1 MRDGPNVVGLPL
13 SRWQC
18 NWGARSLWFDPAE
31 SSCFA
36 FRRVANLMKIVVATD
51 SFKGT
56 LRADEACQIIADAI
70 SETLSDVTVVVKPLA
85 DGGEG
90 TARAMIQADN
100 GQWIARTVMGP
111 LAQMEVQ
118 AGFAWFADETA
129 LVEMASA
136 SGLEL
141 LSPEQMN
148 PLKTTTFGTGQLVKA
163 AVEYGAK
170 KILLAVGGSA
180 TVDGGLGAA
189 TALGWRFLDAAGREV
204 PLGGGGLERLTKI
217 LPPGPNW
224 MPRDKDGKPVN
235 VEVLCDVDNPLC
247 GEHGAARVY
256 GPQKGATPAIV
267 EMLDAGLKN
276 LAKLAQEQL
285 GREIEDL
292 HGAGA
297 AGGLAAGAV
306 AFMDATI
313 VSGIETVMAR
323 SNLNA
328 ELASA
333 DWVITGEGSFD
344 SQSLYG
350 KVVSGVLKMARQSN
364 TQVAV
369 LAGQVHLSEDLWRE
383 NGIAAAIA
391 AKPDEMPLD
400 YALKN
405 SRTLLFAAAQTLARE
420 YLSK

>member
-1 MRDGPNVVGLPL
+1 LFY
-13 SRWQC
+13 
-18 NWGARSLWFDPAE
+18 A
-31 SSCFA
+31 
-36 FRRVANLMKIVVATD
+36 VADSMKVVVATD

-56 LRADEACQIIADAI
+56 LRAEEACEIIADAI
-70 SETLSDVTVVVKPLA
+70 ANALSDVTVVIKPMA

-90 TARAMIQADN
+90 TARAMIQAGD
-100 GQWIARTVMGP
+100 GRWIPKAVMGP
-111 LAQMEVQ
+111 LPQMRMQ

-141 LSPEQMN
+141 LSSEQMN
-148 PLKTTTFGTGQLVKA
+148 PLETTTFGTGQLIRA

-189 TALGWRFLDAAGREV
+189 AALGWKFLDDRGGEV
-204 PLGGGGLERLTKI
+204 SLGGGGLAKLTKI
-217 LPPGPNW
+217 VAPGTNW
-224 MPRDKDGKPVN
+224 LLRGKNGKPVQ

-247 GEHGAARVY
+247 GEHGAAKVY
-256 GPQKGATPAIV
+256 GPQKGATPAMV
-267 EMLDAGLKN
+267 ETLDMGLRN
-276 LAKLAQEQL
+276 LAKLVREQL
-285 GREIEDL
+285 GQEIESL
-292 HGAGA
+292 PGAGA

-306 AFMDATI
+306 AFMDASI

-323 SNLNA
+323 SNLRA
-328 ELASA
+328 ELESA

-344 SQSLYG
+344 GQSLHG

-364 TQVAV
+364 TRVAV
-369 LAGQVHLSEDLWRE
+369 LAGQVRLPEEQWRE

-391 AKPDEMPLD
+391 TKPDDMPLD

-405 SRTLLFAAAQTLARE
+405 SRALLFSAAQTLAKQ
-420 YLSK
+420 YLSG